1 MGYIDSLAITYGNA
15 PSLLVGSLLLFV
27 FITRIVRDPLRH
39 VPGPLICRFTSLWLH
54 YHAWAGTQCSAIQ
67 KLHEELGPIVRIG
80 PNDVHISDG
89 EALWPIY
96 MEKGGFIKSD
106 YYSTFDID
114 GHATI
119 FTTLSLEKRSSRLK
133 SIQPMFS
140 ATSCMAAKGIIE
152 RCATRMVER
161 LAEGMQT
168 HKPVDILNLARS
180 YAIDAVSSYILRAPY
195 NGLEEQGEMSASPF
209 VDYFVSMS
217 RFFHLSQSK
226 MHLIERVMDVIAPDA
241 KTTKSTEIVDSYLK
255 RTIEEKVS
263 LLEDNKGDD
272 SYPSRLLAL
281 GVPKEKVI
289 AECKDAVFAGTDSTG
304 NNLATIIWYLVAQ
317 PDKYAQLAAE
327 LHANAILDSP
337 KDIQSLPY
345 LTGVI
350 KEALRLSM
358 AISTRLP
365 RVVPAGGF
373 QHGNTYLP
381 EATVVGLSAYQL
393 HLNPAVYPNPHAFL
407 PERWVNSSDD
417 RMHRDFMPFGKG
429 ARACIARNLAML
441 ELYVATA
448 AVVQSKVLECE
459 GGLKTVADSIESLE
473 WFNARV
479 KGGVIEIV
487 WPAA

>member
-1 MGYIDSLAITYGNA
+1 MGYVESLAITYGNV
-15 PSLLVGSLLLFV
+15 PFLLVGSLLLFY
-27 FITRIVRDPLRH
+27 FITCIVRDPLRH

-67 KLHEELGPIVRIG
+67 KLHEELGPVVRIG
-80 PNDVHISDG
+80 PNDVHMSDG
-89 EALWPIY
+89 DALWPIY
-96 MEKGGFIKSD
+96 MEKGGFVKSD
-106 YYSTFDID
+106 YYSTFNID

-119 FTTLSLEKRSSRLK
+119 FTTLSLEKRSARLK
-133 SIQPMFS
+133 SIQPLFS
-140 ATSCMAAKGIIE
+140 HASCMAAKGIIE
-152 RCATRMVER
+152 KCATRMVER
-161 LAEGMQT
+161 IAEGRQT
-168 HKPVDILNLARS
+168 RKPVDVLNLARS

-217 RFFHLSQSK
+217 RFFHLSQSQ
-226 MHLIERVMDVIAPDA
+226 MHLIERIMEFVAPDA
-241 KTTKSTEIVDSYLK
+241 KTTKSTQIVDGFLK
-255 RTIEEKVS
+255 RTIEEKIT
-263 LLEDNKGDD
+263 LLEERKGDD

-317 PDKYAQLAAE
+317 PDKYARLRTE
-327 LHANAILDSP
+327 LHTNATSAAP
-337 KDIQSLPY
+337 KDLQSLPY
-345 LTGVI
+345 LSGVI

-365 RVVPAGGF
+365 RVVPAGGY
-373 QHGNTYLP
+373 QHNGTYLP
-381 EATVVGLSAYQL
+381 PATVVGLSAYQL
-393 HLNPAVYPNPHAFL
+393 HLNPAVYPEPRAFR
-407 PERWVNSSDD
+407 PERWVEGAGEE
-417 RMHRDFMPFGKG
+417 RMQRDFMPFGKG

-448 AVVQSKVLECE
+448 AVVEAGVLE
-459 GGLKTVADSIESLE
+459 GGGARTVRAEIECLE

-487 WPAA
+487 WPEA